1 MEEIVFG
8 KGQDHMH
15 REKTGLSK
23 AGDQKMLVLKVC
35 ITLFFEEESLL
46 HMRTNIKKGSY
57 WQGARRKPLGGMR
70 L

>member
-46 HMRTNIKKGSY
+46 HMRTNIKKKVHTGRGLEGNLL
-57 WQGARRKPLGGMR
+57 GA
-70 L
+70 